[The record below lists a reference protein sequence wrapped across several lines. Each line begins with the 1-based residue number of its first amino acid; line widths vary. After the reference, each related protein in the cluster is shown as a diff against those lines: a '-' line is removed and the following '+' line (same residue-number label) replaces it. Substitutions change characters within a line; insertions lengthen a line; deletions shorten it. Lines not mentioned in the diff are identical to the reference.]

1 MNCALVSLVSPV
13 LHLELVVEVF
23 VSLLFLSRGRQE
35 LQQNDLSLV
44 FSLELGNYI
53 PDLKNTSF
61 RVDLKKLQAI

>member
-61 RVDLKKLQAI
+61 RVDLKKPQAI